1 MLQYRVQPGDTVRRI
16 ANRCG
21 IRPDAVYAANPQ
33 LSRARHLAQGLVL
46 SIPDSAPQLYVLQ
59 PGDTLAELARRFG
72 ATAAQLL
79 LANPHLDPG
88 RLHPGRLVVLPAA
101 AACRIVDPNEE
112 YGPRELYTDL
122 HQLAVA
128 YPFVRTGSI
137 GRSVLGR
144 PLPCVRIGDGPRRI
158 HVNAAFHANEW
169 VTSLLAMTF
178 VEDYARAI
186 AHGEPFLGVDARGL
200 AGRVTLWVVPMVN
213 PDGVELSQEGL
224 YPRHPYYRQL
234 LGWNRYSD
242 RFFRWK
248 ANIRG
253 VDLND
258 QFPAHWDEECA
269 RRGTEGPGPRDYPGP
284 SPLSEPEAAA
294 MAAHTRQMDFD
305 LAIALHTQG
314 QEIYWNY
321 RDYEPEEAA
330 PLAVRLGVASGY
342 RPVKLS
348 GSDAGFKDWFIQ
360 EYRRPGFTIEA
371 GIGVNPLPLEQFAD
385 IYDEVAPLLLEAL
398 LVVPS
403 RSG

>member
-1 MLQYRVQPGDTVRRI
+1 MLRYTVQHGDTVRRI

-21 IRPDAVYAANPQ
+21 IQPDAVYAANPQ
-33 LSRARHLAQGLVL
+33 LSRTRHLAQGLVL
-46 SIPDSAPQLYVLQ
+46 TIPAASGQLYILQ
-59 PGDTLAELARRFG
+59 PGDSLAVLARRFG
-72 ATAAQLL
+72 VTPAQLL
-79 LANPHLDPG
+79 LANPCLDPL
-88 RLHPGRLVVLPAA
+88 RLHPGRLVALPPA
-101 AACRIVDPNEE
+101 AACRFVDSNEE
-112 YGPRELYTDL
+112 YGPRELYADL
-122 HQLAVA
+122 HQLTAA
-128 YPFVRTGSI
+128 YPFLQTGSI

-144 PLPCVRIGDGPRRI
+144 PLPCVRIGSGPRSI

-169 VTSLLAMTF
+169 ITSLIAMTF
-178 VEDYARAI
+178 IEDYARAI
-186 AHGEPFLGVDARGL
+186 AHGEPIRGIDAREL
-200 AGRVTLWVVPMVN
+200 ASRVTLWVAPMVN
-213 PDGVELSQEGL
+213 PDGVELAQIGL
-224 YPRHPYYRQL
+224 APGHPYQESL
-234 LGWNRYSD
+234 LRWNRHSD

-269 RRGTEGPGPRDYPGP
+269 RRGTEGPAPRDYPGRA
-284 SPLSEPEAAA
+284 PLTEPEAAA
-294 MAAHTRQMDFD
+294 IAAHTKRMDFD

-330 PLAVRLGVASGY
+330 PLAARLGMASGY

-385 IYDEVAPLLLEAL
+385 VYDEVAPLLLEAML
-398 LVVPS
+398 AVPA
-403 RSG
+403 RKG